1 MARKGKENLVSLADR
16 TTEEVRTIAAK
27 GGKRSG
33 EARRAKRDL
42 KECLKLLLEA
52 EREIDGVT
60 ASGAEHMATIAFTK
74 ALDGDVKWW
83 EIVRDTA
90 GQKPASK
97 AEVDV
102 GADTID
108 AINSASM
115 TMAEKAAY
123 IKALADE
130 VKADGLK

>member
-1 MARKGKENLVSLADR
+1 MARKGKDNLVSLADR

-74 ALDGDVKWW
+74 ALDGDAKWW

-108 AINSASM
+108 AINASSISM
-115 TMAEKAAY
+115 SEKLALIKAAN
-123 IKALADE
+123 LD
-130 VKADGLK
+130 LKGE